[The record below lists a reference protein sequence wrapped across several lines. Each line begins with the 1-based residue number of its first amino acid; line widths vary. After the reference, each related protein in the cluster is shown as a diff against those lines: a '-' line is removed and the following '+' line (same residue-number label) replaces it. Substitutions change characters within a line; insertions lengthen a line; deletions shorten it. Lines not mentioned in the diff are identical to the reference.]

1 MNRLGFSIRDLPV
14 VINALRTPFFKVQS
28 VFTHLASSEDPQHDA
43 FTAQQGTLYLQMVE
57 QIQAVLNYPFIRH
70 VVNTAGI
77 IRHPEWHLDMVRLGI
92 GLYGGDSF
100 GEGGFDLQEV
110 STLKSTIAQ
119 IKELK
124 EGETVSY
131 GRKGVITKDARIA
144 TVRIGY
150 ADGYPRRLG
159 NGTGKMMVN
168 GQLAP
173 VVGTVCMDMTMIDI
187 THISHVQEGDE
198 VIIFGSDLPVK
209 QVAHWAQ
216 TIPYELLAGISQR
229 VKRVYFEE

>member
-1 MNRLGFSIRDLPV
+1 M
-14 VINALRTPFFKVQS
+14 QS
-28 VFTHLASSEDPQHDA
+28 VLS
-43 FTAQQGTLYLQMVE
+43 
-57 QIQAVLNYPFIRH
+57 YPFIRH
-70 VVNTAGI
+70 VCNTAGV
-77 IRHPEWHLDMVRLGI
+77 IRHPQWHLDMVRLGI
-92 GLYGGDSF
+92 GLYGGDSS
-100 GEGGFDLQEV
+100 GENRLDLHEV

-124 EGETVSY
+124 DGETVSY
-131 GRKGVITKDARIA
+131 GRKGVITGNARIA

-159 NGTGKMMVN
+159 YGAGKMMVN

-187 THISHVQEGDE
+187 TNISHVQEGDE
-198 VIIFGSDLPVK
+198 VIVFGNSLPVK

-216 TIPYELLAGISQR
+216 TIPYELLAGVSQR
-229 VKRVYFEE
+229 VKRIYFEE